1 MLVKTLCFALFL
13 SICYAQE
20 DITKGP
26 PKPDKP
32 SVPGWGFW
40 KSAEPD
46 AWKNEH
52 LKLVQLSKDHKTDI
66 NIVFFGDSII
76 KGWSG
81 EGLGK
86 N

>member
-1 MLVKTLCFALFL
+1 
-13 SICYAQE
+13 
-20 DITKGP
+20 
-26 PKPDKP
+26 
-32 SVPGWGFW
+32 VPGWGFW

-52 LKLVQLSKDHKTDI
+52 LKLVQLSKDHRTDI

-76 KGWSG
+76 KGWTG